1 MCELYSKRYLR
12 GGCMIIYSHCGEMNI
27 FKIIIEMLN

>member
-12 GGCMIIYSHCGEMNI
+12 GGCMIIYSGEMNI
-27 FKIIIEMLN
+27 FKIIEMLN